1 MSIKAPFQSD
11 PAHKVRTII
20 FQTCQTLHLPELDLT
35 EALTF
40 AKEMVMTFFIKQG
53 REEIF
58 LFGQLPHQFLLVL
71 GRGHFLKHKLKKKKS
86 AAVNH
91 LCPRRAHKH
100 VPWDLESALTSIFSF
115 SSFRPLNILI
125 SNLPQKLN
133 PSTSNP
139 GVLSSHS

>member
-11 PAHKVRTII
+11 PAHKVRKII

-71 GRGHFLKHKLKKKKS
+71 GRGHFLKHKFKKK
-86 AAVNH
+86 NQP
-91 LCPRRAHKH
+91 L
-100 VPWDLESALTSIFSF
+100 SIICAPEGSTNMFPEIWSQ
-115 SSFRPLNILI
+115 R
-125 SNLPQKLN
+125 LPQFF
-133 PSTSNP
+133 
-139 GVLSSHS
+139 LSPHSGL

>member
-11 PAHKVRTII
+11 PAHKVRKII
-20 FQTCQTLHLPELDLT
+20 FKTCQTLHLPELDLT

-71 GRGHFLKHKLKKKKS
+71 RRGHFLKHKFKKKIS
-86 AAVNH
+86 R
-91 LCPRRAHKH
+91 CQ
-100 VPWDLESALTSIFSF
+100 
-115 SSFRPLNILI
+115 SSV
-125 SNLPQKLN
+125 PQKGAQTYSLRSRVSAYLN
-133 PSTSNP
+133 FFFLLIQASKYIDFQPSPEIESIY
-139 GVLSSHS
+139 LQSRCSL